1 MKQSE
6 KTALTISKILSAA
19 IEEFGV
25 HGYSDGSI
33 NRICRHGIQKG
44 LIYHNF
50 KDKDTLY
57 LACVQQSCEK
67 ILREM
72 DGASA
77 DLAFLE
83 HMKLRM
89 QLWVRFPLESHI
101 FFEALLSPP
110 EKLIPQLQTMLEPWE
125 AMTRRLY
132 YRLLPHLTLRTGVS
146 EEEALQYFSLM
157 QQMFNW
163 FFTSARYQSLSI
175 SEKSM
180 EHESQL
186 PKLTDFML
194 YGVAQKGEAQ

>member
-6 KTALTISKILSAA
+6 ETALTISKILSAA

-25 HGYSDGSI
+25 HGYSAGSI
-33 NRICRHGIQKG
+33 NRICGHGIQKG

-50 KDKDTLY
+50 KDKDALY

-72 DGASA
+72 DDANA
-77 DLAFLE
+77 DLEFLE

-110 EKLIPQLQTMLEPWE
+110 KKLIPQLQTILEPWE
-125 AMTRRLY
+125 AMTRRVY

-146 EEEALQYFSLM
+146 EKEALQYFSLM
-157 QQMFNW
+157 QQMFHW
-163 FFTSARYQSLSI
+163 FFTSPHYQKLSI

-180 EHESQL
+180 EHETHL
-186 PKLTDFML
+186 PKLIDYML
-194 YGVAQKGEAQ
+194 YGVAQKGEPQ